1 MANNG
6 FMWECSCGN
15 VVYGDEEPEEC
26 EKCGK
31 LDSFIKMPEEI
42 VEERLKESA
51 EEETQERL
59 KPVKKTARRKNENK
73 EKKKAK

>member
-1 MANNG
+1 MASG

-15 VVYGDEEPEEC
+15 VVYADEEPEEC

-42 VEERLKESA
+42 VEERMKEEA
-51 EEETQERL
+51 EEQQESIQ
-59 KPVKKTARRKNENK
+59 
-73 EKKKAK
+73 KKAKSRSKK